1 MKYFLIFSVIFILFG
16 GLNYFVSRQIILW
29 FKNLLPGVKSLYIG
43 IIYGVFIFFMILG
56 MILSMANIS
65 LPLSITRFFAILI
78 RSSFGLS
85 AKFIKFSLFVLSLP
99 FLKFPL
105 LVLC

>member
-65 LPLSITRFFAILI
+65 LPLSITRFFA
-78 RSSFGLS
+78 SLS
-85 AKFIKFSLFVLSLP
+85 DFLMGIFLYMIIFVLFLVNSKTFIFIP
-99 FLKFPL
+99 FTF
-105 LVLC
+105 